1 MSAKTNAGA
10 PEPGSS
16 EPEIDEANLPE
27 AEIVEEP
34 PVEVIEEKLSPE
46 ELVQKER
53 DEFYENWRRT
63 QADFQNHRRR
73 QSQVM
78 EMAVK
83 GARRELFSEMLLV
96 LDYLDMALLS
106 PVETQEGK
114 NLLMGVQ
121 MTRTQMM
128 QLLQSHEIET
138 IDSSGAFNPERHEAI
153 EMVED
158 SDKAPGTIV
167 QTVRRGY
174 TIGEDVLRHA
184 HVKVAAEPK
193 PEPSEEQE
201 PSTEEQA

>member
-1 MSAKTNAGA
+1 MTAQTNPGNPDPEAG
-10 PEPGSS
+10 EPV
-16 EPEIDEANLPE
+16 IDEASLPE
-27 AEIVEEP
+27 AEIIEEP
-34 PVEVIEEKLSPE
+34 PVEVLEKKLTPQ
-46 ELVQKER
+46 ELLQKER

-73 QSQVM
+73 QSQLM
-78 EMAVK
+78 DMAVK

-121 MTRTQMM
+121 MTRNQMM
-128 QLLQSHEIET
+128 QLLESHEIET
-138 IDSSGAFNPERHEAI
+138 IESQGAFNPEQHEAI
-153 EMVED
+153 EMIED
-158 SDKAPGTIV
+158 SDQAPGTIV

-174 TIGEDVLRHA
+174 TIGTDVLRHA

-193 PEPSEEQE
+193 PTTDDEAAPN
-201 PSTEEQA
+201 STER